1 MKRTTMA
8 DVAHEAGV
16 SKSTVS
22 QYLNQ
27 RYEYMGEDT
36 KEKVKAAIEK
46 LGYQP
51 NSIARSLKQKRTSL
65 IGIIVGNIMHG
76 ISTEVSRAIEDYC
89 HERGMHAIVCN
100 AYDDAD
106 KEKNYIEML
115 RARQVDG
122 LIIFPTGEN
131 VELYKQMEKEN
142 FPVVF
147 VDRKMDGVHVN
158 TIVVDNRD
166 ATFSAVEHLIA
177 NGHKEIAM
185 VTPPLTIYPRIER
198 VKGYQDALKA
208 NNLSFSEKNL
218 ISTKIANIVDELEV
232 LFAKSNPPTALVAGN
247 DLSFMEVMKF
257 IKKNE
262 ILVGEDLA
270 IVVFDNISFANIST
284 PTITTIAQPAYEMG
298 VKAAELMYKHIKKDS
313 FEPELYTLKTELII
327 RESSKGTFL

>member
-22 QYLNQ
+22 QYLNK
-27 RYEYMGEDT
+27 RYEYMGEET
-36 KEKVKAAIEK
+36 KEKVRVAIEK

-76 ISTEVSRAIEDYC
+76 ISTEVCRAIEDYC
-89 HERGMHAIVCN
+89 QERGMHAIVCN
-100 AYDDAD
+100 SYDDGD

-142 FPVVF
+142 FPIVF
-147 VDRKMDGVHVN
+147 VDRKVDGVNVN
-158 TIVVDNRD
+158 TIVVDNRE
-166 ATFSAVEHLIA
+166 ATYLAVDHLIS
-177 NGHKEIAM
+177 NGHQEIAM

-198 VKGYQDALKA
+198 VKGYQESLKDHGI
-208 NNLSFSEKNL
+208 SFSEKNL
-218 ISTKIANIVDELEV
+218 ISAKIAEIVGELEA
-232 LFAKSNPPTALVAGN
+232 LFTKNNPPTALVAGN
-247 DLSFMEVMKF
+247 DLSFLEVMKF
-257 IKKNE
+257 MKKNG
-262 ILVGEDLA
+262 IRAGVDLA
-270 IVVFDNISFANIST
+270 VVVFDNISFANIST

-298 VKAAELMYKHIKKDS
+298 IKAAELMYKHIKKDS
-313 FEPELYTLKTELII
+313 FEPKIYTLKTELII
-327 RESSKGTFL
+327 RESSEGAFS